1 MPTPFREHLLTALA
15 VMTLTAP
22 AYAAI
27 DSQVIAAR
35 DALRRNDLVT
45 LNSIATTIPQGE
57 ALSAYPAY
65 WAAMKAIDNDDDV
78 QPQAFLNSQP
88 DSVMTERVR
97 NEWLKKLGKREDWAT
112 FSREWPKLATDGRD
126 EETSCYNDLYSLRQG
141 KSTADYDV
149 FLASSRT
156 IPDGCTSL
164 IAAAANKGVLSPDW
178 VLRRVRLLLAGNY
191 ITAAR
196 QLATLT
202 FLPVDLT
209 QLSRPVTSVDLS
221 TPGGQEAVLFD
232 IVSRARN
239 GNGNVDLAA
248 SRLLGIEGS
257 LTKDRAAF
265 AWGQLAYWS
274 AKKLQMAQALQW
286 FAKADPKQL
295 TDEQWEWWARAAL
308 RTQQWPMLENI
319 IRQMPVRVSSGSA
332 WQYWLARAQ
341 KAQGRENEARPT
353 FIKVSNSG
361 RNFYALLSL
370 DELGSTMTT
379 GDSPYRASSNEVAT
393 VAAEPA
399 IQRSLALFNLS
410 ESYGRPEFRDDARRE
425 WRWAMRGKTDQQL
438 LTAAQLAKQQSF
450 LDMSIYSAD
459 HTDKL
464 HDFSLRYPAPYR
476 DITHRYAQQIG
487 VDEAWVYGLIRQESR
502 FVSVARSGVG
512 ASGLMQLMPAT
523 AKWVAG
529 KIGLGSYAVN
539 NIDTNIQMGTWY
551 LNYVLDRLGQ
561 EVLATAAYN
570 AGPNRAKA
578 WQGEVPMEGA
588 VYAET
593 IPFNETRDYVQKVMT
608 NAAYY
613 ASGFG
618 EGPQSLKRR
627 IGIIQ
632 AK

>member
-1 MPTPFREHLLTALA
+1 MTLMPTPFREQLLPALVA
-15 VMTLTAP
+15 LSLAAP
-22 AYAAI
+22 AFAAV
-27 DSQVIAAR
+27 DDQVVAAR
-35 DALRRNDLVT
+35 DAWRRNDLVT
-45 LNSIATTIPQGE
+45 LNSIAATIPQGE
-57 ALSAYPAY
+57 TLSAYPAY
-65 WAAMKAIDNDDDV
+65 WAALKAVDNDDDV
-78 QPQAFLNSQP
+78 QPQSFLNSQP

-112 FSREWPKLATDGRD
+112 FSREWVKLAPEGSD
-126 EETSCYNDLYSLRQG
+126 EETRCYNDLYSLRQG
-141 KSTADYDV
+141 KSTANYDA
-149 FLASSRT
+149 FMASRN

-164 IAAAANKGVLSPDW
+164 IAAATSQGVLSQDW

-202 FLPVDLT
+202 LLPVDLT
-209 QLSRPVTSVDLS
+209 QLSRSNSDLS
-221 TPGGQEAVLFD
+221 NSGGQEAALFD
-232 IVSRARN
+232 ITSRARG
-239 GNGNVDLAA
+239 GNIDGAA
-248 SRLLGIEGS
+248 GQLLGMQS
-257 LTKDRAAF
+257 QLSPDRVGF
-265 AWGQLAYWS
+265 AWGQLALFS

-286 FAKADPKQL
+286 FGKADPKQL
-295 TDEQWEWWARAAL
+295 TDEQWEWWGRAAL
-308 RTQQWPMLENI
+308 RTQQWQTLDRVI
-319 IRQMPVRVSSGSA
+319 AQMPDRLAGSNT
-332 WQYWLARAQ
+332 WQYWKARSL
-341 KAQGRENEARPT
+341 KAQGRDNEARVL
-353 FIKVSNSG
+353 FAKVSNSG

-370 DELGSTMTT
+370 DELGTSMTA
-379 GDSPYRASSNEVAT
+379 DSRSDKASSKEIAAVS
-393 VAAEPA
+393 AEPA
-399 IQRSLALFNLS
+399 VQRSLALFNLS
-410 ESYGRPEFRDDARRE
+410 ESYRKPELREDARRE

-438 LTAAQLAKQQSF
+438 LASAELAKRQSF
-450 LDMSIYSAD
+450 LDMAIYSAD
-459 HTDKL
+459 RTETV
-464 HDFSLRYPAPYR
+464 HDYSLRYLTPYR
-476 DITHRYAQQIG
+476 DITHRYATQIG

-529 KIGLGSYAVN
+529 KMGLGSYRVN
-539 NIDTNIQMGTWY
+539 DIDTNIQMGTWY
-551 LNYVLDRLGQ
+551 LSHVLDQLGQ

-570 AGPNRAKA
+570 AGPGRAKA
-578 WQGEVPMEGA
+578 WQSDAPIEGA

-627 IGIIQ
+627 MGVIP